1 MEKEKEIFGEQPE
14 DSLTL
19 NVEEQQNE
27 TKAESNGSPLYKF
40 KSVEA
45 LGVAYQNLEKEFTQK
60 CQKIKE
66 LTDKLNALDNIN
78 QNFVP
83 EYEKDDWPQKVLEF
97 FNSHKD
103 AKQYISEISEVI
115 SKNQEIANSKNIL
128 ENALTKVL
136 ANKYVSQNKLA
147 EDEEFLENYIYSN
160 KKIGE
165 KFIDK
170 YLDSLSKQKAM
181 PLISSSS
188 GAGAVSSPTKKPT
201 TIKDAGKLVEAY
213 LKNK

>member
-1 MEKEKEIFGEQPE
+1 MENEINKDGEQPT
-14 DSLTL
+14 DDLTL
-19 NVEEQQNE
+19 NVEEQQTE
-27 TKAESNGSPLYKF
+27 TKAQSTGSPIYKF

-45 LGVAYQNLEKEFTQK
+45 LGEAYQNLEKEFTQK

-66 LTDKLNALDNIN
+66 LTDKLNALDNTN

-83 EYEKDDWPQKVLEF
+83 EYQKDDWPQKVLEF
-97 FNSHKD
+97 FASHQN
-103 AKQYISEISEVI
+103 AKQYIKEISEVI
-115 SKNQEIANSKNIL
+115 STNADIANGKNIL

-136 ANKYVSQNKLA
+136 ADKYVSQKELA

-160 KKIGE
+160 KKVGE
-165 KFIDK
+165 KIIDK
-170 YLDSLSKQKAM
+170 YLDGLSKQKAM

-188 GAGAVSSPTKKPT
+188 GAGAVSAIAKKPT